1 MRRHLTYANVVASLA
16 LFVALGGSSYAAL
29 KISGKQIKNRTISG
43 KKLKRNTLGGT
54 QIKESQLKSVPQ
66 AKLADKAASADSAGT
81 AGNAGTL
88 DGEDSSAFKVRCPS
102 GTAPTAGV
110 CVETTSRP
118 EVTWEAAYSVCAN
131 ANRGLPTLS
140 QLLAHARSASFPATN
155 DEHWSSESGG
165 EYRGYSVTKA
175 DDFVSVSLGLDT
187 STGFVRCAVNP
198 AN

>member
-1 MRRHLTYANVVASLA
+1 MRRHLTYANVVATLA

-54 QIKESQLKSVPQ
+54 QIKESALKSVPR
-66 AKLADKAASADSAGT
+66 ANRADSTSRADT

-88 DGEDSSAFKVRCPS
+88 DGTDSSAFKVRCPA
-102 GTAPTAGV
+102 GTAPAAGV

-118 EVTWEAAYSVCAN
+118 GPQVTWEAAYSVCAN
-131 ANRGLPTLS
+131 ANRSVPTLS
-140 QLLAHARSASFPATN
+140 QLVAHARSASFPN
-155 DEHWSSESGG
+155 NGDDHWSEESGG
-165 EYRGYSVTKA
+165 AYQGYSVDKA
-175 DDFVSVSLGLDT
+175 SNFVSVTLGVDT